1 VSATRH
7 LLEMYRRQLSDQK
20 AKRTLQ
26 RLDRR
31 LLAVASELDRIPI
44 AEK

>member
-1 VSATRH
+1 
-7 LLEMYRRQLSDQK
+7 MYRRQLTDEK
-20 AKRTLQ
+20 PRRTLQ

-31 LLAVASELDRIPI
+31 LLDIDARLDRLAP